1 MMAAAVIYALPPVAI
16 FFLLRRTMMVGLTRW
31 WR

>member
-1 MMAAAVIYALPPVAI
+1 MAAAVIYALPPVAI
-16 FFLLRRTMMVGLTRW
+16 FFLLRRTTMVGLTRW